1 MEKFEMGGDAGMTEN
16 LPAQDRLLQAT
27 IRQWRDS
34 LINLSGTNRLLNF
47 RLSKSGAF
55 RVLDP
60 AATDVLAGLNAGRY
74 FRFRPAEEGNDESQT
89 VPTEPRPAL
98 PAADLGRPGRAFRV
112 DVLRTDKPVS
122 DMSSALRNL
131 MRRSNQEFLDRGL
144 WILYLAFG
152 SLTWTDGD
160 KARYT
165 SPLLLVPVRLV
176 PTGPRQLPMLQ
187 RADEDPVV
195 NPALTLRLNQLM
207 VTLPSVDDLED
218 VTYADFLAEVRAA
231 VAAHA
236 GWRVNDEVTLS
247 YFSFAKEAMY
257 RDLLDNEASVAGHPV
272 IQGLATGGRGSG
284 GGGFL
289 FDELTEGRI
298 DQDMPAEQIPLV
310 LDADSSQRASVA
322 AALAGRSFVMDGPP
336 GTGKSQTI
344 ANMIGA
350 LLHAGKR
357 VLFVSEKAAALEVV
371 RNRLH
376 DVGLSAYL
384 LELHSHKATR
394 KEVAS
399 ALGQAL
405 ETVPVA
411 PSGMNDIDLDNARRR
426 REELNAYAEAMNV
439 PRAPLN
445 YSLHDVLGM
454 IANLH
459 HVPAAPM
466 SGIAPVDLTVEMFG
480 TVRATAAALARAWRP
495 ASQGRSFA
503 WRGVTHRGSL
513 DARLYAA
520 ASALDALAGVT
531 AAHAPLAAAFD
542 VSRLCQAPDLTRIVA
557 LCAVR
562 PAGVPQQWLTAAQLD
577 SAKESAD
584 RLATELRELAD
595 RQEAAN
601 RAAGVPWS
609 ELPTADSTPDL
620 ETSSLES
627 LTVAPLHLASLTS
640 QQATVLAE
648 TFERDAETLRTAARS
663 LGGLAVMLGLPPV
676 VSFDDAEAT
685 LAVAGLGRSD
695 SRPERAW
702 LSAEGHAAAIQ
713 AARAL
718 QKAIAALL
726 EAHKAAAGHYT
737 DAALVADVEG
747 LAHRF
752 MHEHRGLK
760 KLSGAYRADKR
771 ALAAFTCAGVEWQ
784 TARDQLTLAIAWK
797 QAAAAFNEAETQ
809 YASALGTY
817 YDGRS
822 TDFDLIARA
831 LATADSAIRQ
841 ARIADL
847 AKLADHIA
855 RDAIANTSVLSVA
868 DETRARLQDWR
879 SRLAP
884 EPLPAARPELVLL
897 PMMQAAEWLH
907 THLAPLRSA
916 SALAGS
922 VSKATNRQLTLAE
935 SRHLLELRASV
946 DAAYTVLAAHNQ
958 GYSSILGSLY
968 AGERTDLTAVYTAL
982 DWTAQMRAYRKGIDT
997 PLTAGQAEALES
1009 VVPTPQLG
1017 DIERRWAGARADLL
1031 AAFEPGRHAELGSE
1045 LDDYA
1050 EADDLIA
1057 ALREDSAGQDE
1068 WFAYQS
1074 ARAELVAVGLE
1085 TAIDFCITEGL
1096 SAEQVPL
1103 VLERALLQ
1111 EWADHHLHQDAALR
1125 VVRAEDRDSLVAE
1138 YRSLDRA
1145 LIAGATSR
1153 IIAAC
1158 NARRPRNN
1166 LGESGVIR
1174 REAGKKKKH
1183 MPVRLLLERTRHV
1196 TQAIK
1201 PCFMMSPLAV
1211 SQYLPS
1217 DMRFDV
1223 VIFDEASQVAPAD
1236 AVNCIYRGAALI
1248 TAGDQKQLPPT
1259 SFFTAGVADDSDEWD
1274 EEAEDGVDF
1283 ESVLDLMKGSAEFR
1297 ALTLRWHYRSR
1308 HEALI
1313 AFSNSSF
1320 YKGRLITFPGAEDVG
1335 PDVGVELF
1343 HVAGT
1348 YRRGS
1353 SRDNPT
1359 EAVKVAERV
1368 IHHFVT
1374 RPHLTLGV
1382 VSFSE
1387 AQAAAIEHAVDQ
1399 ARQDRP
1405 ELDKFFTDDR
1415 LDGFFV
1421 KNLES
1426 VQGDERDVMIFSIGY
1441 GPDEAGKTTM
1451 NFGPLN
1457 RAGGWRRLNVAITR
1471 ARFRNEVVTS
1481 VRASDIVA
1489 AAGSEGLRHLRRY
1502 LDYAERG
1509 IAALALDTS
1518 TGGDA
1523 ESPFEESVI
1532 NVIRSWGYEVTPQVG
1547 AAGYRIDM
1555 GVRHPDRPGVYV
1567 LGVECDGFQ
1576 YHSSKVARDRDR
1588 LRDQVLRGLGWRLH
1602 RIWGTAWYR
1611 NRLGEEERLR
1621 AAIEK
1626 AVAAP
1631 VRGLLSSLEEA
1642 IERPA
1647 VTIEAAT
1654 LDVQPTW
1661 VTPYRTAMVDR
1672 LPYWADPGERGSA
1685 HAMRVG
1691 VAEVAAVEGPVHIT
1705 VMHQRLRECWG
1716 IGRIGSR
1723 IRDNIDAAIRQ
1734 AGLDR
1739 DGDFVRVPGTVVS
1752 EVRSPIDVCSR
1763 SVEQVHDDELT
1774 LALTNL
1780 VRDTGGVSRDELSTH
1795 VAKLYGWNRRGPDIS
1810 RRLEQLI
1817 ERMVA
1822 DGVLITNGHS
1832 LSADPYQPDKP

>member
-1 MEKFEMGGDAGMTEN
+1 MGGNAGMIDH
-16 LPAQDRLLQAT
+16 PSAKDRLLQAT

-47 RLSKSGAF
+47 RLSKTGAV
-55 RVLDP
+55 RVLSP
-60 AATDVLAGLNAGRY
+60 ASEEVLAGLSAGRD
-74 FRFRPAEEGNDESQT
+74 FVFRPADEADDGPDG
-89 VPTEPRPAL
+89 VATESSPAL
-98 PAADLGRPGRAFRV
+98 AEGDLGAPGKRSRL
-112 DVLRTDKPVS
+112 DVLHTDKPVS
-122 DMSSALRNL
+122 DLSAALRNL

-176 PTGPRQLPMLQ
+176 STGARQLPLLE

-195 NPALTLRLNQLM
+195 NPALTLKLNQLM
-207 VTLPSVDDLED
+207 VTLPDIDELED
-218 VTYADFLAEVRAA
+218 IAYADLLAEVKTA
-231 VAAHA
+231 VADHA
-236 GWRVNDEVTLS
+236 DWRVNDEVTLS

-257 RDLLDNEASVAGHPV
+257 RDLLDNEAAIAEHPV

-289 FDELTEGRI
+289 FDELPEARI
-298 DQDMPAEQIPLV
+298 DQDMPAEQVPLV
-310 LDADSSQRASVA
+310 LDADSSQRSSIA

-344 ANMIGA
+344 ANMIGV

-405 ETVPVA
+405 ESVPVA
-411 PSGMNDIDLDNARRR
+411 PSGMSDIDLDNARRR
-426 REELNAYAEAMNV
+426 RGELNAYAEAMNV

-480 TVRATAAALARAWRP
+480 TVRGTAAALARAWRP
-495 ASQGRSFA
+495 ATQGRSFV

-513 DARLYAA
+513 DACLYGA
-520 ASALDALAGVT
+520 ASALDALKGITT
-531 AAHAPLAAAFD
+531 AYAPLAAAFD
-542 VSRLCQAPDLTRIVA
+542 VSRLCQASELARIVA
-557 LCAVR
+557 TCAVR
-562 PAGVPQQWLTAAQLD
+562 PFGVPQQWLVAAHLD

-584 RLATELRELAD
+584 RLTAELRDLAD

-609 ELPTADSTPDL
+609 ELPTADSMPELD
-620 ETSSLES
+620 TSALES
-627 LTVAPLHLASLTS
+627 LTIAPVHLASLTS
-640 QQATVLAE
+640 QQATILAD
-648 TFERDAETLRTAARS
+648 TFQPDAETLQATSRS
-663 LGGLAVMLGLPPV
+663 LNGLTVMLGLPPV
-676 VSFDDAEAT
+676 ASFDDAEAT
-685 LAVAGLGRSD
+685 LTVAGLGRSD
-695 SRPERAW
+695 DRPERAW
-702 LSAEGHAAAIQ
+702 LSTEGHAAATQ
-713 AARAL
+713 AAQTL
-718 QKAIAALL
+718 QQAVATLL
-726 EAHKAAAGHYT
+726 EAEKAAATHFT
-737 DAALVADVEG
+737 DAALAADVEG

-752 MHEHRGLK
+752 VQQHRGLK
-760 KLSGAYRADKR
+760 KLSSAYRTDKR
-771 ALAAFTCAGVEWQ
+771 ALATFTRAGVEWKA
-784 TARDQLTLAIAWK
+784 ARDRLPVAIAWK
-797 QAAAAFNEAETQ
+797 QAAAALTEAETRH
-809 YASALGTY
+809 AAALGTR

-822 TDFDLIARA
+822 TDFLRISRA
-831 LATADSAIRQ
+831 LVTADTAIRQ
-841 ARIADL
+841 ARTSDL
-847 AKLADHIA
+847 RKITDHIA
-855 RDAIANTSVLSVA
+855 RDTSPNTTVLTVA
-868 DETRARLQDWR
+868 DDTRARLQEWQ

-884 EPLPAARPELVLL
+884 EPLPAARPELMLL
-897 PMMQAAEWLH
+897 PIAEAAGWLNS
-907 THLAPLRSA
+907 HLAPLRSVA
-916 SALAGS
+916 ALAGT
-922 VSKATNRQLTLAE
+922 VSQAVHRQLTVAE
-935 SRHLLELRASV
+935 SRHLLQLRASV
-946 DAAYTVLAAHNQ
+946 DEALAALASRGHD
-958 GYSSILGSLY
+958 YSSTLGSLY
-968 AGERTDLTAVYTAL
+968 TGEQTDLPAAYTAL
-982 DWTAQMRAYRKGIDT
+982 DWATQMRTCSTGIDV
-997 PLTAGQAEALES
+997 PLTDAQAAALENI
-1009 VVPTPQLG
+1009 VPTPQL
-1017 DIERRWAGARADLL
+1017 DDLQRRWAAARAELL
-1031 AAFEPGRHAELGSE
+1031 AAFEPGRGTELGFD
-1045 LDDYA
+1045 LDDYT
-1050 EADDLIA
+1050 EAADLIA

-1068 WFAYQS
+1068 WFAYQA
-1074 ARAELVAVGLE
+1074 ARAELAEVGLE
-1085 TAIDFCITEGL
+1085 TAIDFCITEDL
-1096 SAEQVPL
+1096 RAEHVPL

-1111 EWADHHLHQDAALR
+1111 EWADHHLQQEVALR

-1138 YRSLDRA
+1138 YRKLDRA
-1145 LIAGATSR
+1145 LISAATSR
-1153 IIAAC
+1153 IITAC
-1158 NARRPRNN
+1158 NASRPRNN
-1166 LGESGVIR
+1166 LGESGIIR

-1183 MPVRLLLERTRHV
+1183 MPVRLLLERTRNV

-1236 AVNCIYRGAALI
+1236 AVNCIYRGDALI

-1283 ESVLDLMKGSAEFR
+1283 ESVLDLMKGSAEFQ

-1320 YKGRLITFPGAEDVG
+1320 YKGRLITFPGAEDIG

-1343 HVAGT
+1343 PAAGT

-1353 SRDNPT
+1353 SRDNPI
-1359 EAVKVAERV
+1359 EAAKVAERV
-1368 IHHFVT
+1368 IHHFT
-1374 RPHLTLGV
+1374 ARPHLTLGV

-1387 AQAAAIEHAVDQ
+1387 SQAAAIEHAVEQ
-1399 ARQDRP
+1399 ARLARP
-1405 ELDKFFTDDR
+1405 ELDRFFTDDR
-1415 LDGFFV
+1415 LGGFFV

-1457 RAGGWRRLNVAITR
+1457 RQGGWRRLNVAITR
-1471 ARFRNEVVTS
+1471 ARYRNEVVSS

-1489 AAGSEGLRHLRRY
+1489 SAGSEGLRHLRRY

-1532 NVIRSWGYEVTPQVG
+1532 SVIRSWGYEVTPQVG

-1611 NRLGEEERLR
+1611 NRLGEEQRLR
-1621 AAIEK
+1621 AEIEK

-1631 VRGLLSSLEEA
+1631 VRGLLSAMEDV

-1647 VTIEAAT
+1647 ITTEAAAQN
-1654 LDVQPTW
+1654 LQPDW
-1661 VTPYRTAMVDR
+1661 VTPYRTATVGR
-1672 LPYWADPGERGSA
+1672 LPHWADPGEPGSA
-1685 HAMRVG
+1685 HAMQTG
-1691 VAEVAAVEGPVHIT
+1691 VTQIAAVEGPVHIT
-1705 VMHQRLRECWG
+1705 VIHQRLRDSWG

-1723 IRDNIDAAIRQ
+1723 IRENIDTAIRQ
-1734 AGLDR
+1734 AHLDR
-1739 DGDFVRVPGTVVS
+1739 DGDFVRAPGTIVT
-1752 EVRSPIDVCSR
+1752 EVRSPIDGFSR

-1780 VRDTGGVSRDELSTH
+1780 VRDAGGVARDELTAY
-1795 VAKLYGWNRRGPDIS
+1795 VARLYGWTRRGPDIS
-1810 RRLEQLI
+1810 RRLDQLI
-1817 ERMVA
+1817 DRLVDE
-1822 DGVLITNGHS
+1822 GVLIANDIS
-1832 LSADPYQPDKP
+1832 LALNPSVANEL

>member
-1 MEKFEMGGDAGMTEN
+1 MGGDAGMTEN
-16 LPAQDRLLQAT
+16 LSARDRLLQAT
-27 IRQWRDS
+27 IHQWRDS

-47 RLSKSGAF
+47 RVSKSGAV

-60 AATDVLAGLNAGRY
+60 SATEVLAGLNAGRY
-74 FRFRPAEEGNDESQT
+74 FRFRPAQEGSDEFEGA
-89 VPTEPRPAL
+89 PIEPSRAL
-98 PAADLGRPGRAFRV
+98 PVADPGTSGKAFRV
-112 DVLRTDKPVS
+112 DVLGTDKPVV
-122 DMSSALRNL
+122 DLSSALRNL

-176 PTGPRQLPMLQ
+176 PTGARQLPLLQ

-195 NPALTLRLNQLM
+195 NPALTLKLNQLM
-207 VTLPSVDDLED
+207 VNLPSVDELED
-218 VTYADFLAEVRAA
+218 VAYADFMAGVRAA
-231 VAAHA
+231 VAGQS

-272 IQGLATGGRGSG
+272 IQALATGGRGSG
-284 GGGFL
+284 GAGFL
-289 FDELTEGRI
+289 FDELTDDRI
-298 DQDMPAEQIPLV
+298 DRDMPAEQIPLV

-426 REELNAYAEAMNV
+426 REELNAYADAMNV
-439 PRAPLN
+439 LRTPLN

-459 HVPAAPM
+459 DVPAAPM

-542 VSRLCQAPDLTRIVA
+542 VSRLCQASDLARIVA
-557 LCAVR
+557 HCAVR
-562 PAGVPQQWLTAAQLD
+562 PAGVPQQWLTAEALD
-577 SAKESAD
+577 SARQSAD
-584 RLATELRELAD
+584 HLTTELRELAE
-595 RQEAAN
+595 RQDAAS
-601 RAAGVPWS
+601 RAAGVSWS
-609 ELPTADSTPDL
+609 DVPTTESTPDL
-620 ETSSLES
+620 DTSALED
-627 LTVAPLHLASLTS
+627 LTVAPLHLAGLTS
-640 QQATVLAE
+640 EQATVLAD
-648 TFERDAETLRTAARS
+648 TFARDAETLQAASRS
-663 LGGLAVMLGLPPV
+663 LTGLAVMLGLPPV
-676 VSFDDAEAT
+676 MSFNDAEAT
-685 LAVAGLGRSD
+685 LTVAGLGGSD
-695 SRPERAW
+695 IRPERGW
-702 LSAEGHAAAIQ
+702 LTAEGHAAATR
-713 AARAL
+713 AAQTL
-718 QKAIAALL
+718 QQAIAALV
-726 EAHKAAAGHYT
+726 EAEKAAAAHYNE
-737 DAALVADVEG
+737 AALVADVEG
-747 LAHRF
+747 LAQRF
-752 MHEHRGLK
+752 THDHRGMK
-760 KLSGAYRADKR
+760 KLGGAYRADKR
-771 ALAAFTCAGVEWQ
+771 ALAAFTCTGVNWQ
-784 TARDQLTLAIAWK
+784 SARDQLSLAIAWK
-797 QAAAAFNEAETQ
+797 QAASALTEAETR
-809 YASALGTY
+809 YAKTLGAY

-822 TDFDLIARA
+822 TDFDRIDRAFAIAD
-831 LATADSAIRQ
+831 TAIRQ
-841 ARIADL
+841 ARTTDL
-847 AKLADHIA
+847 RKLADHIA
-855 RDAIANTSVLSVA
+855 VDATPNTSVLTVA
-868 DETRARLQDWR
+868 DETRAGLQDWQ

-884 EPLPAARPELVLL
+884 EPLPAARPELALL
-897 PMMQAAEWLH
+897 SIAEAVEWLR
-907 THLAPLRSA
+907 THLIPLRSA
-916 SALAGS
+916 AELAGA
-922 VSKATNRQLTLAE
+922 VSQAVDRQLTVAE
-935 SRHLLELRASV
+935 SRRLLELRASV
-946 DAAYTVLAAHNQ
+946 DAAYTTLAAAGHA
-958 GYSSILGSLY
+958 YSSILGALY
-968 AGERTDLTAVYTAL
+968 VGERTDLPSVHTAL
-982 DWTAQMRAYRKGIDT
+982 DWAAQMRACTKGFDE
-997 PLTAGQAEALES
+997 PLTLGQAEALENI
-1009 VVPTPQLG
+1009 VPTPQLG

-1031 AAFEPGRHAELGSE
+1031 AAFEPGRHAELGTE
-1045 LDDYA
+1045 LDDYE
-1050 EADDLIA
+1050 EAGDLIA

-1085 TAIDFCITEGL
+1085 TAIDFCITEGI

-1111 EWADHHLHQDAALR
+1111 EWADHHLYQDAALR

-1138 YRSLDRA
+1138 YRALDRG
-1145 LIAGATSR
+1145 LIGAATSR
-1153 IIAAC
+1153 IITAC

-1236 AVNCIYRGAALI
+1236 AVNCIYRGDALI

-1343 HVAGT
+1343 YAGGT

-1353 SRDNPT
+1353 SRDNPV
-1359 EAVKVAERV
+1359 EAAKVAERV
-1368 IHHFVT
+1368 IHHFTT

-1387 AQAAAIEHAVDQ
+1387 AQAAAIEHAVEQ

-1405 ELDKFFTDDR
+1405 ELDRFFTDDR

-1471 ARFRNEVVTS
+1471 ARFRNEVVAS
-1481 VRASDIVA
+1481 VRASNIVA

-1509 IAALALDTS
+1509 LAALALDTS

-1532 NVIRSWGYEVTPQVG
+1532 SVIRSWGYEVTPQVG

-1576 YHSSKVARDRDR
+1576 YHSSRVARDRDR

-1621 AAIEK
+1621 TAIEK

-1631 VRGLLSSLEEA
+1631 VRGLLSSLEEV

-1647 VTIEAAT
+1647 VTLKAAA
-1654 LDVQPTW
+1654 LDLHPTW
-1661 VTPYRTAMVDR
+1661 VTPYRTASVDR

-1705 VMHQRLRECWG
+1705 VMHQRLRDCWG

-1723 IRDNIDAAIRQ
+1723 IRDNIDAAILQ

-1739 DGDFVRVPGTVVS
+1739 DGDFVRLPGALVS
-1752 EVRSPIDVCSR
+1752 EVRSPVDACSR
-1763 SVEQVHDDELT
+1763 SVEQVHDDELA

-1780 VRDTGGVSRDELSTH
+1780 VRDTGGVARDELSAH
-1795 VAKLYGWNRRGPDIS
+1795 VAKLYGWTRRGPDIS
-1810 RRLEQLI
+1810 RRLELLI
-1817 ERMVA
+1817 DRLVA
-1822 DGVLITNGHS
+1822 DSVLITNGHS
-1832 LSADPYQPDKP
+1832 LSTDPSAWTDRE

>member
-1 MEKFEMGGDAGMTEN
+1 MTEN
-16 LPAQDRLLQAT
+16 LPAQDRLLQAI

-47 RLSKSGAF
+47 RLSRTGAV

-60 AATDVLAGLNAGRY
+60 AATDVLAGLNAGRH
-74 FRFRPAEEGNDESQT
+74 FRFRPAEEENDEPEA
-89 VPTEPRPAL
+89 VPTEPHRAL
-98 PAADLGRPGRAFRV
+98 PAADFGRPGRAARV
-112 DVLRTDKPVS
+112 DVLNTNKPAS
-122 DMSSALRNL
+122 DLSSALRNL

-176 PTGPRQLPMLQ
+176 PTGPRQLPFLQ

-195 NPALTLRLNQLM
+195 NPALTLKLSQLM
-207 VTLPSVDDLED
+207 VTLPSVDELED
-218 VTYADFLAEVRAA
+218 VAYADFLSDVRAA
-231 VAAHA
+231 VTGHA

-284 GGGFL
+284 DGGFL
-289 FDELTEGRI
+289 FDELTEDRI
-298 DQDMPAEQIPLV
+298 DEDMPAEQIPLV

-394 KEVAS
+394 KEVAA

-411 PSGMNDIDLDNARRR
+411 PNGMNDIDLDNARRR
-426 REELNAYAEAMNV
+426 REELNEYAEAMNV

-454 IANLH
+454 IANMH

-495 ASQGRSFA
+495 ASQGHSFA

-557 LCAVR
+557 HCASR
-562 PAGVPQQWLTAAQLD
+562 PTGVPQQWLTATQLD
-577 SAKESAD
+577 QAKESAD

-595 RQEAAN
+595 RQETAS
-601 RAAGVPWS
+601 RAAGVAWS
-609 ELPTADSTPDL
+609 DLPTADSTPYL
-620 ETSSLES
+620 NTSSLEN
-627 LTVAPLHLASLTS
+627 LAVAPLHLPSLTS
-640 QQATVLAE
+640 EQASVLAD
-648 TFERDAETLRTAARS
+648 TFERDAETLRTAVRS

-676 VSFDDAEAT
+676 VSFDDAVAT
-685 LAVAGLGRSD
+685 LAVASLGRSD
-695 SRPERAW
+695 SRPEREW
-702 LSAEGHAAAIQ
+702 LSATGHAATNE

-718 QKAIAALL
+718 QQAIVALRDA
-726 EAHKAAAGHYT
+726 ERAAAAHYT
-737 DAALVADVEG
+737 DTSLMADVEG

-752 MHEHRGLK
+752 THEHRGLK
-760 KLSGAYRADKR
+760 RLSGAYRADKR
-771 ALAAFTCAGVEWQ
+771 ALAAFTCAGVDWQ
-784 TARDQLTLAIAWK
+784 TARDQLALAIAWK
-797 QAAAAFNEAETQ
+797 QAAAAFKEAESR
-809 YASALGTY
+809 YAKALGAY
-817 YDGRS
+817 YDGRA
-822 TDFDLIARA
+822 TDFDLVARA
-831 LATADSAIRQ
+831 LAIADAAIRQ
-841 ARIADL
+841 ARTTDL

-855 RDAIANTSVLSVA
+855 RDGSPNTSLLTAA
-868 DETRARLQDWR
+868 DETGARLQDWR
-879 SRLAP
+879 SRLMP

-897 PMMQAAEWLH
+897 PITQAAEWLQ
-907 THLAPLRSA
+907 THLVPLRSTA
-916 SALAGS
+916 ALAGS
-922 VSKATNRQLTLAE
+922 VSKAANRQLTLAE
-935 SRHLLELRASV
+935 SHHLLELRASV
-946 DAAYTVLAAHNQ
+946 DAAYTALAAH
-958 GYSSILGSLY
+958 GHDYSSILGSLY

-982 DWTAQMRAYRKGIDT
+982 DWAAQMRACRKGFDE
-997 PLTAGQAEALES
+997 PLTATQAEALES

-1031 AAFEPGRHAELGSE
+1031 AAFDAGRHAELGTE

-1050 EADDLIA
+1050 EAEDLIA

-1074 ARAELVAVGLE
+1074 ARADLAAVGLE

-1111 EWADHHLHQDAALR
+1111 EWADHHLHQDKALR

-1145 LIAGATSR
+1145 LIGAATSR

-1158 NARRPRNN
+1158 NAHRPRNN

-1196 TQAIK
+1196 AQAIK

-1236 AVNCIYRGAALI
+1236 AVNCIYRGHALI

-1335 PDVGVELF
+1335 PDVGVDLF
-1343 HVAGT
+1343 HVTGT

-1353 SRDNPT
+1353 SRDNPV
-1359 EAVKVAERV
+1359 EAAKVAERV
-1368 IHHFVT
+1368 IHHFTT

-1387 AQAAAIEHAVDQ
+1387 AQAAAIEHAVEQ

-1405 ELDKFFTDDR
+1405 ELDKFFTEDR

-1481 VRASDIVA
+1481 VQASDIVA

-1509 IAALALDTS
+1509 MAALALNTS

-1523 ESPFEESVI
+1523 ESPFEEAVI
-1532 NVIRSWGYEVTPQVG
+1532 KVVRSWGYEVTPQVG
-1547 AAGYRIDM
+1547 TAGYRIDM

-1621 AAIEK
+1621 AAIES

-1631 VRGLLSSLEEA
+1631 VRGLLSSPDET
-1642 IERPA
+1642 IERPT
-1647 VTIEAAT
+1647 VTIEAAA
-1654 LDVQPTW
+1654 LDLHPVW
-1661 VTPYRTAMVDR
+1661 VTPYRMARVDR

-1691 VAEVAAVEGPVHIT
+1691 VGEVAAVEGPVHIT
-1705 VMHQRLRECWG
+1705 VLHQRLRECWG
-1716 IGRIGSR
+1716 IGRVGSR

-1734 AGLDR
+1734 ASLER

-1752 EVRSPIDVCSR
+1752 EVRSPVDACSR
-1763 SVEQVHDDELT
+1763 SVEQVHEDELM

-1780 VRDTGGVSRDELSTH
+1780 VRDTGGVARDELSAH
-1795 VAKLYGWNRRGPDIS
+1795 VAKLYGWTRRGPDIS
-1810 RRLEQLI
+1810 RRLELLMD
-1817 ERMVA
+1817 RLVA
-1822 DGVLITNGHS
+1822 DGVLSINGHS
-1832 LSADPYQPDKP
+1832 LSARSLPAG

>member
-1 MEKFEMGGDAGMTEN
+1 MDGSAGMTEN
-16 LPAQDRLLQAT
+16 YAARDRLLQAT

-47 RLSKSGAF
+47 RLSKTGAV

-60 AATDVLAGLNAGRY
+60 AAVEILAGLSAGRN
-74 FRFRPAEEGNDESQT
+74 FRFRPAEEAGYEIEG
-89 VPTEPRPAL
+89 PTAGSNPAL
-98 PAADLGRPGRAFRV
+98 PSDDSGAPTKGFRV
-112 DVLRTDKPVS
+112 EVLRTDKPVN
-122 DMSSALRNL
+122 DLGAALRNL

-160 KARYT
+160 KTRYT
-165 SPLLLVPVRLV
+165 SPLLLVPVRLD
-176 PTGPRQLPMLQ
+176 PTGPRQLPLLQ
-187 RADEDPVV
+187 RADEDLVI
-195 NPALTLRLNQLM
+195 NPALTLKLNQLM

-218 VTYADFLAEVRAA
+218 VAYPEFLAEVRAA
-231 VAAHA
+231 VAGQT

-257 RDLLDNEASVAGHPV
+257 RDLLDNESSIAEHPV

-289 FDELTEGRI
+289 FDELTDDRV
-298 DQDMPAEQIPLV
+298 DQDLPAEQIPLV
-310 LDADSSQRASVA
+310 LDADSSQRASIA

-411 PSGMNDIDLDNARRR
+411 PSGMTGLDLDNARRR

-459 HVPAAPM
+459 KVPAAPL

-480 TVRATAAALARAWRP
+480 TVRVTAAALARAWRP
-495 ASQGRSFA
+495 AVQGRSFV
-503 WRGVTHRGSL
+503 WRGVTYRGSL

-520 ASALDALAGVT
+520 ASALDALRGVT
-531 AAHAPLAAAFD
+531 AVHASLADAFD
-542 VSRLCQAPDLTRIVA
+542 VNRLGQASALARIVA
-557 LCAVR
+557 HAATR
-562 PAGVPQQWLTAAQLD
+562 PEGLPQQWLTAGQLTF
-577 SAKESAD
+577 AKESAD
-584 RLATELRELAD
+584 RLTNELRELAD
-595 RQEAAN
+595 RQEAAS
-601 RAAGVPWS
+601 RAAGVSWS
-609 ELPTADSTPDL
+609 ELPTADSTPKVDTSAL
-620 ETSSLES
+620 ER
-627 LTVAPLHLASLTS
+627 LTVAPLHLTSLTAE
-640 QQATVLAE
+640 QATVLAD
-648 TFERDAETLRTAARS
+648 TFQRDAETLQTASRS
-663 LGGLAVMLGLPPV
+663 LSGVAVMLGLPPV

-685 LAVAGLGRSD
+685 LVTANLGRSED
-695 SRPERAW
+695 RPERTW
-702 LSAEGHAAAIQ
+702 LSAEGHAAATR
-713 AARAL
+713 AAHIL
-718 QKAIAALL
+718 QQAIAALM
-726 EAHKAAAGHYT
+726 EAETAAAAQYT
-737 DAALVADVEG
+737 EAGLVADVEG

-752 MHEHRGLK
+752 TQEHRGLK

-771 ALAAFTCAGVEWQ
+771 TLAMITCAGVEWRS
-784 TARDQLTLAIAWK
+784 ARDQLPLAITWK
-797 QAAAAFNEAETQ
+797 QAAAALHEAETQ
-809 YASALGTY
+809 HAAALGSY

-822 TDFDLIARA
+822 TDFNLITRA
-831 LATADSAIRQ
+831 LATADTAIRR
-841 ARIADL
+841 ARTTDL
-847 AKLADHIA
+847 HKLADHIA
-855 RDAIANTSVLSVA
+855 REASPNASVLAVA
-868 DETRARLQDWR
+868 DETRAKLHDWR

-884 EPLPAARPELVLL
+884 EPLHAARPELVLL
-897 PMMQAAEWLH
+897 PITDAAGWLH
-907 THLAPLRSA
+907 SHEAPLRA
-916 SALAGS
+916 AAALAGS
-922 VSKATNRQLTLAE
+922 VSTAVNRQLTVAE
-935 SRHLLELRASV
+935 SGHLLQLRAAV
-946 DAAYTVLAAHNQ
+946 DAAYAALSAHDDFFLSN
-958 GYSSILGSLY
+958 LGLLY
-968 AGERTDLTAVYTAL
+968 DGEETDLPAVYAAL
-982 DWTAQMRAYRKGIDT
+982 DWATQMRACRVGFDRR
-997 PLTAGQAEALES
+997 LTDPQVDALGS
-1009 VVPTPQLG
+1009 IVPTPQLG
-1017 DIERRWAGARADLL
+1017 EIERRWAAARADLL
-1031 AAFEPGRHAELGSE
+1031 AAFDASRHAELEAE

-1057 ALREDSAGQDE
+1057 ALREDSAGQQE
-1068 WFAYQS
+1068 WFAYQG
-1074 ARAELVAVGLE
+1074 ARADLAAVGLE

-1096 SAEQVPL
+1096 SAVQVPL

-1111 EWADHHLHQDAALR
+1111 EWADHHLQQDAALR

-1138 YRSLDRA
+1138 YRTLDRG
-1145 LIAGATSR
+1145 LIAAATSQ
-1153 IIAAC
+1153 IITFC

-1236 AVNCIYRGAALI
+1236 AVNCIYRGDALI

-1259 SFFTAGVADDSDEWD
+1259 SFFTAGVADDGDEWD

-1320 YKGRLITFPGAEDVG
+1320 YKGKLITFPGAEDVG
-1335 PDVGVELF
+1335 PDVGVDLF
-1343 HVAGT
+1343 YAAGV

-1353 SRDNPT
+1353 SRDNPV
-1359 EAVKVAERV
+1359 EAAKVAERV
-1368 IHHFVT
+1368 IHHFTT

-1387 AQAAAIEHAVDQ
+1387 AQAAAIEHAVEQ

-1405 ELDKFFTDDR
+1405 ELDRFFTDDR

-1457 RAGGWRRLNVAITR
+1457 RAGGWRRLNVAVTR
-1471 ARFRNEVVTS
+1471 ARYRNEVVTS

-1489 AAGSEGLRHLRRY
+1489 SANSEGLRHLRRY

-1532 NVIRSWGYEVTPQVG
+1532 SAIRSWGYEVTPQVG
-1547 AAGYRIDM
+1547 TAGYRVDM

-1588 LRDQVLRGLGWRLH
+1588 LREQVLRGLGWNLH

-1621 AAIEK
+1621 ATIEK

-1631 VRGLLSSLEEA
+1631 VRGLLTQAEDV

-1647 VTIEAAT
+1647 VTTEAAA
-1654 LDVQPTW
+1654 LDQRPSW
-1661 VTPYRTAMVDR
+1661 VTPYRTAVVDR
-1672 LPYWADPGERGSA
+1672 LPYWVDPGERGTA
-1685 HAMRVG
+1685 HVMKIG
-1691 VAEVAAVEGPVHIT
+1691 VAEVVAIEGPVHLA
-1705 VMHQRLRECWG
+1705 VLHQRLRDSWG
-1716 IGRIGSR
+1716 IGRIGAR
-1723 IRDNIDAAIRQ
+1723 IRENIDLAILQ

-1739 DGDFVRVPGTVVS
+1739 EGDFVRVPGVAVS
-1752 EVRSPIDVCSR
+1752 EVRSPSEDCSR
-1763 SVEQVHDDELT
+1763 TVEQVHDEE
-1774 LALTNL
+1774 LALAL
-1780 VRDTGGVSRDELSTH
+1780 VYLARDTGGVGRDELSAH
-1795 VAKLYGWNRRGPDIS
+1795 VAKLYGWTRRGADIS
-1810 RRLEQLI
+1810 RRLETLI
-1817 ERMVA
+1817 DRLISK
-1822 DGVLITNGHS
+1822 GVLEANGHS
-1832 LSADPYQPDKP
+1832 LSVNLLALSESGF